1 MAREA
6 RVDGQGGYL
15 ITLPHSMV
23 DKPWGV
29 ARPRRELQ
37 RRDPATCDREVT
49 ASRGSKT
56 RPTEQGISP
65 PHYSFGGPTES
76 RGPLFRL
83 A

>member
-15 ITLPHSMV
+15 ITLPRSMV

-37 RRDPATCDREVT
+37 RHDPEAGQVRLILAKMVT
-49 ASRGSKT
+49 
-56 RPTEQGISP
+56 
-65 PHYSFGGPTES
+65 
-76 RGPLFRL
+76 
-83 A
+83 